1 MIAKLA
7 IKNIWRNKRRTLITL
22 AVITIGV
29 SMLCL
34 AMAYIEYVKW
44 GYGEG
49 IIHGNTGHFQVLRRD
64 LLHNE
69 EEKILSF
76 GLLDWK
82 ALTADVKKDPRVRVA
97 TPRINFFGLCS
108 TGDKSAAVMAQAVLP
123 EGEIAMGED
132 FIDATPLRRLLAEP
146 EGILLGEL
154 LAKSLNVREGG
165 EVTLLTTTAGGAMN
179 GCDFKV
185 IGTIR
190 TGFEEM
196 DKRFARLSLPTAQA
210 LLASPKVE
218 RLVVTLRDTRELPA
232 ALAVC
237 RSRLPEGIVAQD
249 WLAVYPDFGKTM
261 NFFNGMIG
269 FVLPVL
275 MLIVWFSTMNTIL
288 MSLMER
294 STEFATLR
302 AMGTSKGRLFR
313 MLVGEGA
320 WIGLLGVA
328 LGIVIEIG
336 LVFLINRADIM
347 MPPPPGST
355 EGYRLGLLNSTEIF
369 TFVGPVT
376 LMVVILSTFIPARR
390 IFGLNIVRAL
400 RNG

>member
-1 MIAKLA
+1 MIAKLS

-34 AMAYIEYVKW
+34 AMAYVEYVKW

-49 IIHGNTGHFQVLRRD
+49 IIHGQTGHFQVVSKD
-64 LLHNE
+64 LLHKE
-69 EEKILSF
+69 EDKILSY
-76 GLLDWK
+76 GISDWNEL
-82 ALTADVKKDPRVRVA
+82 AAQIKKDPRVSVV

-108 TGDKSAAVMAQAVLP
+108 TGEKSTAVMAQAVLP
-123 EGEIAMGED
+123 AGEIEMGGDYINAE
-132 FIDATPLRRLLAEP
+132 PLQKLLNEP
-146 EGILLGEL
+146 EGILLGRL
-154 LAKSLNVREGG
+154 LAKSLQVKEGG
-165 EVTLLTTTAGGAMN
+165 EVTVLTTTSTGAMN
-179 GCDFKV
+179 GYDFKV
-185 IGTIR
+185 ISTIS

-196 DKRFARLSLPTAQA
+196 DKRFAMVSLPTAQA
-210 LLASPKVE
+210 LLASQKVE
-218 RLVVTLRDTRELPA
+218 RLTVTLRDTNDLNN
-232 ALAVC
+232 ALADWQK
-237 RSRLPEGIVAQD
+237 RLPKGITAQN
-249 WLAVYPDFGKTM
+249 WKEVFPDYTKSI

-294 STEFATLR
+294 SAEFATLR
-302 AMGTSKGRLFR
+302 AMGTSKWRMFR
-313 MLVGEGA
+313 MLVTEGA
-320 WIGLLGVA
+320 WIGLLGVI

-336 LVFLINRADIM
+336 MAFLINHANIM
-347 MPPPPGST
+347 MPPPPGAT
-355 EGYRLGLLNSTEIF
+355 AGYRLNVRNVMGIF

-376 LMVVILSTFIPARR
+376 LIVVILSTIIPARR
-390 IFGLNIVRAL
+390 IFKLNIVRAL